1 MVHNDADH
9 LSAIKELWE
18 SKGFKIDS
26 LSMKQIDWHQHE
38 NAMSLKE
45 ELNSILEGNQLFKGV
60 IWLHPRLIGSKE
72 ELDSDGDIWL
82 QQALIFSGA
91 IKSRLATE
99 GPILYVAQGSGNL
112 GSYENGSFQI
122 AQSLSALA
130 KTVQAEWVATHG
142 RFIDLH
148 KDFES
153 TKLAELVWQEWND
166 PNLSRNQVG
175 WDQNFQRWEYERVL
189 HIPQLSQQE
198 LPLSSRVWLVSG
210 GAKGVTSDCLLAL
223 AKLSPDTFI
232 LLGRTVLEDEPAW
245 ASEVP
250 DKDLK
255 EAFLNEFKTKGEK
268 ATPKLVNKMIKQ
280 VQASREINFTIQ
292 KLKELGATPV
302 YVQADISNHSALG
315 DTIKPIIQQHGEITG
330 LIHGAGVLADRKL
343 EQKSIQDFE
352 LVYGTKING
361 FRNLWKVLDPSKLS
375 HVLLFSSGAGF
386 FGNPG
391 QSDYAIANEA
401 INQIAWDL
409 NRNHPHIKVVSYNWG
424 PWDGGMVDENL
435 KKLFQQRG
443 VQVIPRGEGAKLF
456 AETALSND
464 QFPSPIFV
472 VGNDIRGKDLPISA
486 ENWEE
491 SIFLKLED
499 NTLFTNHSIGGVPV
513 LPATY
518 ALALL
523 LRASEDH
530 YQGYKVQKFQNFK
543 VLQGLRFDEQIS
555 HSFTIKGSFVGES
568 NETIQISV
576 ALQSSEK
583 KKSLTKQHYQV
594 EVFLAASLP
603 KPTRQIIAHP
613 WEPSK
618 FEAYE
623 NGTLFH
629 ENYFKVLSTL
639 SKNEI
644 SSFEVNLPPVPI
656 EKIKNWVGNQFA
668 PLLLDAGLQAMLVK
682 GREMTNLPSLP
693 LSIESGSFLAPL
705 RSSKNKIKIE
715 DEKLSGTSQLL
726 ANLVFLDE
734 SNNCVLRLEGVAVTF
749 SEKLKPMFQNKSK
762 G

>member
-1 MVHNDADH
+1 MVQNDADH
-9 LSAIKELWE
+9 LSAIKKLWE

-26 LSMKQIDWHQHE
+26 LSMKQIDWNQHE
-38 NAMSLKE
+38 DAMKLKE

-60 IWLHPRLIGSKE
+60 IWLHPRMIGSKE

-82 QQALIFSGA
+82 QHALIFSGA

-99 GPILYVAQGSGNL
+99 GPVLYVTQGSGNL
-112 GSYENGSFQI
+112 GSFENGSFQV

-153 TKLAELVWQEWND
+153 TKLAELLWQEWND

-175 WDQNFQRWEYERVL
+175 WDQNLQRWEYERVL

-232 LLGRTVLEDEPAW
+232 LLGRTVLEEEPAW

-255 EAFLNEFKTKGEK
+255 EAVLNEFKTKGEK
-268 ATPKLVNKMIKQ
+268 ATPKLVNHLIKQ

-409 NRNHPHIKVVSYNWG
+409 YRNHPPIKVVSYNWG

-555 HSFTIKGSFVGES
+555 HSFTIKGSFTSES
-568 NETIQISV
+568 DGTIQISV
-576 ALQSSEK
+576 ALQSLEK

-594 EVFLAASLP
+594 EVFLAASAP
-603 KPTRQIIAHP
+603 KPTRQIVAHP

-618 FEAYE
+618 FDAYE

-668 PLLLDAGLQAMLVK
+668 PLLMDAGLQAMLVK

-705 RSSKNKIKIE
+705 RSSKYKIKIE

-749 SEKLKPMFQNKSK
+749 SEKLKPLFQNKSK